1 MSDLD
6 LSEIKERLDRFGQS
20 HLLRWWDELPAE
32 PQQSLLR
39 QIDAIEFTQIAEL
52 LSQHAGGQ
60 QQAESEDP
68 AQRARRAVPPSEVVR
83 LPTSAG
89 DQAERDAAEQ
99 RGRALLAAGKVGA
112 ILVAG
117 GQGTRLGFDH
127 PKGMFPI
134 GSVSQSSLFQ
144 MFAEQLSA
152 RSRQAGSPIPYCIM
166 TSDATHDETVGFFQQ
181 HDFFGLRSED
191 LFFFQQGNMPAVDSE
206 TGQLLLQEQ
215 GKLCTGPD
223 GHGGL
228 LSALARAGLLEET
241 RRRGIEQL
249 YYHQVDN
256 PTAIVCDPVL
266 LGFHVAHGSEMT
278 TKVVAKAAPEEKMGV
293 VVDVDGQ
300 TQIVEYTEMPDDVA
314 KKTDAGGKL
323 LHWAGS
329 TAIHV
334 FGREFLEQL
343 VEDEF
348 ALPFHLAHKK
358 VPFLDDTGSV
368 VDPPAENAFK
378 FERFIFEAMPLAE
391 RTLVVEADRARE
403 FNPVKKETGS
413 DSPETA
419 RAAMTNLFGGWLRE
433 AEAVVPDEEPIEI
446 SPLFALDAAA
456 VRDKVSPGTRFNG
469 PVYLK

>member
-1 MSDLD
+1 MSNYDLHD
-6 LSEIKERLDRFGQS
+6 IKEQLGRFGQT
-20 HLLRWWDELPAE
+20 HLLRWWDELSTDG
-32 PQQSLLR
+32 QQSLVR
-39 QIDAIEFTQIAEL
+39 QVEAVDFSQIAQL
-52 LSQHAGGQ
+52 LSQYSAGQ
-60 QQAESEDP
+60 QRAESENP
-68 AQRARRAVPPSEVVR
+68 AERARRALPPSEVVR
-83 LPTSAG
+83 LPASAG
-89 DQAERDAAEQ
+89 EQAERAAAAK

-134 GSVSQSSLFQ
+134 GEVSESSLFQ
-144 MFAEQLSA
+144 IFAEQLAA
-152 RSRQAGSPIPYCIM
+152 RSRQAGSPIPYYIM
-166 TSDATHDETVGFFQQ
+166 TSAATHEETVRFFQK
-181 HDFFGLRSED
+181 HDLFGLRSED

-206 TGQLLLQEQ
+206 TGRLLLQEQ

-228 LSALARAGLLEET
+228 LSALARAGLLEEM
-241 RRRGIEQL
+241 RGRGIEQL

-256 PTAIVCDPVL
+256 PTAIVCDPVF
-266 LGFHVAHGSEMT
+266 LGFHIAHGSEMT

-300 TQIVEYTEMPDDVA
+300 TQIVEYTDMPDDVA
-314 KKTDAGGKL
+314 EKTDAAGKL
-323 LHWAGS
+323 VHWAGS

-334 FGREFLEQL
+334 FSRQFFERL
-343 VEDEF
+343 VEDKF

-358 VPFLDDTGSV
+358 VPFLDDTGRLI
-368 VDPPAENAFK
+368 DPPVENAFK

-391 RTLVVEADRARE
+391 KTLVVEADRARE
-403 FNPVKKETGS
+403 FNPVKKETGT

-419 RAAMTNLFGGWLRE
+419 RAAMTSLFGGWLRE
-433 AEAVVPDEEPIEI
+433 AEAVVPESEPVEI
-446 SPLFALDAAA
+446 SPLYALDAAD
-456 VRDKVSPGTRFNG
+456 VREKVSPGTKFTG